1 MNDSGAI
8 QRPRRWDIPYS
19 EEMMDADVDR
29 VLSVPPFSE
38 LDPKRFRG
46 QVTLDG
52 IIKVHPANTYLDV
65 SCFM

>member
-1 MNDSGAI
+1 MNGSGAI

-19 EEMMDADVDR
+19 EEMTDADVDR

-46 QVTLDG
+46 HVTLNG
-52 IIKVHPANTYLDV
+52 ILKNDARIVR
-65 SCFM
+65 CQ